1 MIYLSLIQNVAL
13 LVALSFVHGLLMRRL
28 SRDGNGY
35 ALVSGLLFGG
45 VALVGMLTP
54 MQFAPGLIFD
64 GRSIILSVAGLFG
77 GPLTAAVGAA
87 IAAGYRGWLGGVG
100 APVGIAVILGTAAIG
115 TAWHYLRRSHPWAGN
130 WWGLYLFGLLVH
142 LWMMG
147 CMLLLPEPVRS
158 AVLASITLPV
168 LAVYP
173 LATLLVCL
181 LFLQMERHIAA
192 EQALADERASLQ
204 SLVLA
209 VPDLLFEVGLDGHYY
224 ACFTRDLDKLAAPP
238 EQLIGSN
245 LQNHLPPAAA
255 ATCLQALQEAHR
267 SGHSHGH
274 QFCLPLPTGSSWFE
288 LSIAR
293 KEGTFDDQPRFVVLS
308 RDITQR
314 KHDEQ
319 KLEAARQTAE
329 SANRAKSEFLANM
342 SHEIRTPLNGLMGML
357 QLLQYTRLSS
367 EQKEY
372 VDTVNQCA
380 KNLLVLLT
388 DILDLSK
395 IEAERLELE
404 ERPFLLRQTI
414 QEAVNLHA
422 ATAQQKGLQLTTV
435 VADNLPDELVGD
447 QLRLKQILLNL
458 LGNAIK
464 FTEQGSV
471 TLRAALLQEPDCPPQ
486 LQLVVEDSGIG
497 IAPEQQQQIFAPFAQ
512 ADSSTTRKY
521 GGSGLGLAICNRL
534 TGLMG
539 GSIRVESQPGTG
551 SRFIVQL
558 PIIKETA

>member
-1 MIYLSLIQNVAL
+1 MIYLALIQNVAL
-13 LVALSFVHGLLMRRL
+13 LVALSFVHGLLMRRMG
-28 SRDGNGY
+28 RHGNGY
-35 ALVSGLLFGG
+35 ALVSGLLFGS

-77 GPLTAAVGAA
+77 GPLTAVVAALPTAV
-87 IAAGYRGWLGGVG
+87 YRGWLGGVG

-115 TAWHYLRRSHPWAGN
+115 TSWHYLRRTRPWADS

-158 AVLASITLPV
+158 AVLAAITLPV
-168 LAVYP
+168 LAIYP
-173 LATLLVCL
+173 LATLLVGL
-181 LFLQMERHIAA
+181 LFLLMERHIAA
-192 EQALADERASLQ
+192 EQALSDERLSLQ
-204 SLVLA
+204 SLVEA
-209 VPDLLFEVGLDGHYY
+209 VPDLLFEVGLDGRYY
-224 ACFTRDLDKLAAPP
+224 ACFTRQQDQLIAPP

-245 LQNHLPPAAA
+245 LQDYFPPAAA
-255 ATCLQALQEAHR
+255 AVCLQSLQEAHQI
-267 SGHSHGH
+267 GHSHGH
-274 QFCLPLPTGSSWFE
+274 QLCLPLASGTSWFE

-293 KEGTFDDQPRFVVLS
+293 KEGPFDDQPRFVVLS

-314 KHDEQ
+314 KEDEQ
-319 KLEAARQTAE
+319 KLNEARQAAE

-357 QLLQYTRLSS
+357 QLLQYTRLSD

-372 VDTVNQCA
+372 VATVQLCA

-404 ERPFLLRQTI
+404 ERPFVLRRAM
-414 QEAVNLHA
+414 QEVVDLHA
-422 ATAQQKGLQLTTV
+422 ATAQQKGLQLTMV
-435 VADNLPDELVGD
+435 LADDLPEELVGD
-447 QLRLKQILLNL
+447 QLRLKQVLLNL

-471 TLRAALLQEPDCPPQ
+471 TLQAALLQEPDSPPQ

-512 ADSSTTRKY
+512 ADNSTTRKY

-534 TGLMG
+534 TSLMG
-539 GSIRVESQPGTG
+539 GSIRVASQPGVG
-551 SRFIVQL
+551 SRFIIQL
-558 PIIKETA
+558 PIKQGTS

>member
-1 MIYLSLIQNVAL
+1 
-13 LVALSFVHGLLMRRL
+13 
-28 SRDGNGY
+28 
-35 ALVSGLLFGG
+35 
-45 VALVGMLTP
+45 
-54 MQFAPGLIFD
+54 
-64 GRSIILSVAGLFG
+64 
-77 GPLTAAVGAA
+77 
-87 IAAGYRGWLGGVG
+87 
-100 APVGIAVILGTAAIG
+100 
-115 TAWHYLRRSHPWAGN
+115 
-130 WWGLYLFGLLVH
+130 
-142 LWMMG
+142 
-147 CMLLLPEPVRS
+147 
-158 AVLASITLPV
+158 
-168 LAVYP
+168 
-173 LATLLVCL
+173 
-181 LFLQMERHIAA
+181 
-192 EQALADERASLQ
+192 
-204 SLVLA
+204 
-209 VPDLLFEVGLDGHYY
+209 
-224 ACFTRDLDKLAAPP
+224 
-238 EQLIGSN
+238 
-245 LQNHLPPAAA
+245 
-255 ATCLQALQEAHR
+255 
-267 SGHSHGH
+267 
-274 QFCLPLPTGSSWFE
+274 
-288 LSIAR
+288 
-293 KEGTFDDQPRFVVLS
+293 
-308 RDITQR
+308 
-314 KHDEQ
+314 
-319 KLEAARQTAE
+319 
-329 SANRAKSEFLANM
+329 M

-435 VADNLPDELVGD
+435 VADNLPEELVGD

-471 TLRAALLQEPDCPPQ
+471 TLQAALLQGPDCPPQ